1 MTRRARA
8 LLVLSALVSLA
19 AAFRADLE
27 IAAVGPGV
35 YRGHVP
41 TRDADFA
48 ELRRLGIRTIVDIRG
63 NTPLASLRERHR
75 AEQHGFA
82 YIHVRMGFRP
92 LRDGTG
98 DRALAVLADEANYPL
113 YLHCEL
119 DRDRTSA
126 LVAAYRVQ
134 VQGWDIPSAE
144 AEARDFG
151 IRRYFVGLNRYVR
164 AGGIR

>member
-1 MTRRARA
+1 MTRLARA
-8 LLVLSALVSLA
+8 LLLLAALASLA
-19 AAFRADLE
+19 AVFQADLE
-27 IAAVGPGV
+27 ITAIAPGL

-48 ELRRLGIRTIVDIRG
+48 ELKRLGIRTILDIRG
-63 NTPLASLRERHR
+63 NAPLAALRERRR

-82 YIHVRMGFRP
+82 YIHVRMGFQP
-92 LRDGTG
+92 LQDGSG
-98 DRALAVLADEANYPL
+98 DRALAALADEGNYPL
-113 YLHCEL
+113 YMHCQL

-144 AEARDFG
+144 AEAREFG